1 LDEKE
6 VISNS
11 ADTWMPS
18 ACRQKQQK
26 ALNFVIVSN
35 FSVIIIIQSQLK
47 SRQAYTSLWVF
58 CVFDLCADCRTDY
71 IGLEYFLSTCIDTT

>member
-18 ACRQKQQK
+18 ASSGRQKQQK

-35 FSVIIIIQSQLK
+35 FSVIIITVTVEKQTGIH
-47 SRQAYTSLWVF
+47 
-58 CVFDLCADCRTDY
+58 
-71 IGLEYFLSTCIDTT
+71 IIMGLLRIRSVRRL